1 MGLQTQQGFPVPV
14 PEALRTVWVVQ
25 EGEQPGLPPICV
37 RDPTDLPTNHQQ
49 HPRGAPPEAPR
60 GHAQAFPT
68 EVDRHRLPTLSEN
81 GRGFQVTHMNKMQ
94 KIK

>member
-68 EVDRHRLPTLSEN
+68 EVDRRLPTLSEN